1 MRENKNTRV
10 PLMEAVAMTRA
21 VADAIA
27 AKDFAKA
34 MSLRDP
40 EFLQSPEGF
49 MTASLLYKEKMLSQE
64 RCTRVA
70 IMQ

>member
-1 MRENKNTRV
+1 MRENKITRV
-10 PLMEAVAMTRA
+10 PLMEAVAM
-21 VADAIA
+21 AIP

-34 MSLRDP
+34 MSLPDP

-49 MTASLLYKEKMLSQE
+49 VTASLLYKEKMLSQE